1 MKTILLIFLIFFTAL
16 PMWSQ
21 FHERPEDRVEAAAD
35 TIYKSS
41 VFVPH
46 PRLLNTRLWK
56 RVSEYRFECEYL
68 RLAVEF
74 NNHTYVLIEMDG
86 DKRIL
91 ARSID
96 YIIISNKIKE
106 LTLRNSPHFDTGQDI
121 N

>member
-1 MKTILLIFLIFFTAL
+1 MKIVLLIFLIFFAAL

-21 FHERPEDRVEAAAD
+21 FHERPEDRIDAAVD

-46 PRLLNTRLWK
+46 PYLLNTSLWK

-74 NNHTYVLIEMDG
+74 KDHTYVLIEMDG

-96 YIIISNKIKE
+96 YLRISNKIKE
-106 LTLRNSPHFDTGQDI
+106 LTLRNSPHFDVEQDI